1 MNHAM
6 TRIAHKPAIFAAAI
20 LLLAAAVGPWPAH
33 AADVSSADLHAIAN
47 ALTFLDGLPHGGQI
61 MVGVVYASDDTKTQ
75 AVQVAAALSAIPG
88 PNQSTFRGEPISVKE
103 LGQGGGHLDA
113 ALLLP
118 SAVGQS
124 AAVSDAARHRHLL
137 TISTDPSCLE
147 SKCCVLMVRASDRV
161 QIVLD
166 TAMANSVGANFSSV
180 FTMIVE
186 RR

>member
-1 MNHAM
+1 M
-6 TRIAHKPAIFAAAI
+6 
-20 LLLAAAVGPWPAH
+20 
-33 AADVSSADLHAIAN
+33 SSADLHAIAN

-61 MVGVVYASDDTKTQ
+61 MVGVVYASDDTKRRR
-75 AVQVAAALSAIPG
+75 AGRRRAERDPG

-166 TAMANSVGANFSSV
+166 TAMADLVGANFSSV